1 LAPDASDAEEH
12 FADALRLGRVSDRPF
27 ELARTQLLCG
37 EYLRREKRRTDARA
51 QLRAAL
57 DAFDLLG
64 AAPWAER
71 ARTELR
77 ATGETARKREPST
90 LSQLTPQERQIVR
103 LVAEGATNQQA
114 AAQLFI
120 SKRTVEYHLHNVF
133 TKLGISS
140 RTALIRLQVGDASA

>member
-1 LAPDASDAEEH
+1 
-12 FADALRLGRVSDRPF
+12 LRLGRVGDRPF
-27 ELARTQLLCG
+27 ELARTQLLYG
-37 EYLRREKRRTDARA
+37 EYLRRDKRRAEARA
-51 QLRAAL
+51 HLRAAL

-90 LSQLTPQERQIVR
+90 MSQLTPQEQQIVR
-103 LVAEGATNQQA
+103 LVAEGATNQQV

-140 RTALIRLQVGDASA
+140 RTALVRLQADVTSA